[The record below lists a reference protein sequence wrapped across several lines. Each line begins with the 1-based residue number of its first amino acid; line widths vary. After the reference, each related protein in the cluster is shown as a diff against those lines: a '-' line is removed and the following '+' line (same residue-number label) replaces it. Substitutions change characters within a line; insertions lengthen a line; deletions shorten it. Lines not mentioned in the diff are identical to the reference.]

1 MATSDTGRRK
11 HTPGPWHFQVSPC
24 GHSGNIFN
32 LGVTSAYHLGT
43 FTSGSKREVGT
54 FLDNARLIAA
64 APELLAML
72 ETAFDILERIAEV
85 LLYEGGVPVTALDA
99 REIETIYADA
109 ISELAPI
116 ETLIR
121 KARGQS

>member
-1 MATSDTGRRK
+1 MAAQNTSRK
-11 HTPGPWHFQVSPC
+11 HTPGPWHFQVSAS
-24 GHSGNIFN
+24 GHSGNLFN
-32 LGVTSAYHLGT
+32 TTVTSAYHVGT
-43 FTSGSKREVGT
+43 FTSGSNREVGT
-54 FLDNARLIAA
+54 FLANAHLIAT
-64 APELLAML
+64 APDLLNVL
-72 ETAFDILERIAEV
+72 ETAFDILERIADV
-85 LLYEGGVPVTALDA
+85 LLYEDGVPVTALDA

>member
-1 MATSDTGRRK
+1 MTDK
-11 HTPGPWHFQVSPC
+11 HTPGEWHIEYR
-24 GHSGNIFN
+24 SGCYKICDEQ
-32 LGVTSAYHLGT
+32 GVTIADIPIQP
-43 FTSGSKREVGT
+43 
-54 FLDNARLIAA
+54 LDPPEWAEANGYLLAD
-64 APELLAML
+64 APALLAML
-72 ETAFDILERIAEV
+72 ETAFDILERIADV
-85 LLYEGGVPVTALDA
+85 LLYEDGVPVTALGA